1 MIFNKRTLFI
11 LTKSVILGYLVIS
24 NCFAID
30 NPNDTDLIIEGES
43 LENTIDKQIKASGN
57 AILIKSG
64 KRIEA
69 DTIIYDQ
76 ISNQLEANGNVKLKS
91 GNTLITGQQLMLD
104 VDESVGEIPEAT
116 FDTDTSNQSSINQSI
131 RGYASKL
138 LIEGENKTTLKNA
151 EITTCEVGKT
161 DWFIKGS
168 EINIDNKSKSVDATN
183 ARMEFKGVPIMYSPK
198 VNFSFNSER
207 KTGFLSP
214 TWGTTTRSGFQ
225 VKTPYYFNIAPN
237 QDATLTPRYMGKR
250 GLQVGGQYRY
260 MTNNSKGEANAEF
273 LNNDYMTNEQRYLLN
288 LKHKHNFTNNFSG
301 FYRYEKVSD
310 NDYFADMSSLVSR
323 TSRVVLPQEFGLDYT
338 FSGWNSGL
346 RVQKFQSLTTSSP
359 YEKLPQVFLNRSDT
373 FMGINST
380 SNFEYTQFDA
390 NNSHNR
396 FVSSDLKPL
405 GYSDGDFK
413 PTGSRFVYNQA
424 FSMAIIENSFSFVKP
439 KISLNYRNYD
449 INHGANSTSESLLI
463 PTASVDSGLYF
474 DRTMNFF
481 GISLTQ
487 TLEPRAFYSF
497 TPFHNQS
504 MLPVYDTRLMD
515 LNLYNI
521 FSESQFIGSD
531 RVEDTNQ
538 LTTGLTSRIL
548 DSTGLERVALSFAQR
563 FYLSDRNV
571 LNDPLYSSA
580 GSSLETSSSDFIFGA
595 NGRITK
601 DLFFRSMAQY
611 NPEQNSSKRV
621 AYGFKYNPQ
630 AGKLLKFDYRFIE
643 FPSTNQTRLKQ
654 FNLAGQWPLG
664 KGYYAIGR
672 YNFDLDNSKVTES
685 LAGMEYDAGC
695 WSSRIVLHRLSLAT
709 EQDPNYAFW
718 FQLELGGLGSIG
730 SGKARKLDQVLMR
743 NVPGASWASSLDDDI
758 RRQNYE

>member
-57 AILIKSG
+57 AVLIKSG

-69 DTIIYDQ
+69 DTIIFDQ

-91 GNTLITGQQLMLD
+91 GNTLITGQQLTLD

-116 FDTDTSNQSSINQSI
+116 FDTDTTNQASINQSI

-138 LIEGENKTTLKNA
+138 SIEGENKTTLNNA

-198 VNFSFNSER
+198 VNFSFNNER

-250 GLQVGGQYRY
+250 GLQLGGQYRY
-260 MTNNSKGEANAEF
+260 MTSNSKGEANVEF

-288 LKHKHNFTNNFSG
+288 LKHKHNFTNDFSG
-301 FYRYEKVSD
+301 FYNYQKVSD
-310 NDYFADMSSLVSR
+310 NDYFADMSSLVAN
-323 TSRVVLPQEFGLDYT
+323 TSRVILPQEFGLDYR

-359 YEKLPQVFLNRSDT
+359 YEKLPQIFFNRSDE
-373 FMGINST
+373 FMGVNST
-380 SNFEYTQFDA
+380 SNFEYTEFDA
-390 NNSHNR
+390 NNSHNK
-396 FVSSDLKPL
+396 FVSTDLKPL

-424 FSMAIIENSFSFVKP
+424 FTMAIIENSFSYVKP

-449 INHGANSTSESLLI
+449 INHGATSTTESLFI

-481 GISLTQ
+481 GNTLTQ
-487 TLEPRAFYSF
+487 TLEPRAFYSY

-531 RVEDTNQ
+531 RIEDTNQ
-538 LTTGLTSRIL
+538 LTTGLTSRVL
-548 DSTGLERVALSFAQR
+548 DSTGIERIALTFAQR

-580 GSSLETSSSDFIFGA
+580 GSSLERSSSDFLFGA
-595 NGRITK
+595 NARITK
-601 DLFFRSMAQY
+601 DLSFRSMTQY

-630 AGKLLKFDYRFIE
+630 PGKLLKFDYRFIE
-643 FPSTNQTRLKQ
+643 FPSTNETRLKQ

-695 WSSRIVLHRLSLAT
+695 WSSRVILHRLSLAT
-709 EQDPNYAFW
+709 EQDPNYTLW

-730 SGKARKLDQVLMR
+730 
-743 NVPGASWASSLDDDI
+743 
-758 RRQNYE
+758 

>member
-57 AILIKSG
+57 AVLIKSG

-69 DTIIYDQ
+69 DTIIFDQ

-91 GNTLITGQQLMLD
+91 GNTLITGQQLTLD

-116 FDTDTSNQSSINQSI
+116 FDTDTTNQASINQSI

-138 LIEGENKTTLKNA
+138 SIEGENKTTLNNA

-198 VNFSFNSER
+198 VNFSFNNER

-237 QDATLTPRYMGKR
+237 QDATVTPRYMGKR
-250 GLQVGGQYRY
+250 GLQMGGQYRY
-260 MTNNSKGEANAEF
+260 MTDNSKGEANAEF

-301 FYRYEKVSD
+301 FYNYQKVSD
-310 NDYFADMSSLVSR
+310 NDYFADMSSLVAN
-323 TSRVVLPQEFGLDYT
+323 TSRVILPQEFGLDYS

-359 YEKLPQVFLNRSDT
+359 YEKLPQIFFNRSDE
-373 FMGINST
+373 FMGVNST
-380 SNFEYTQFDA
+380 SNFEYTEFDA
-390 NNSHNR
+390 NNSHNK
-396 FVSSDLKPL
+396 FVSTDLKPL

-424 FSMAIIENSFSFVKP
+424 FTMAIIENSFSYVKP

-449 INHGANSTSESLLI
+449 INHGATSTSESLFI

-474 DRTMNFF
+474 DRTVNFL
-481 GISLTQ
+481 GNSLTQ
-487 TLEPRAFYSF
+487 TLEPRAFYSY

-531 RVEDTNQ
+531 RIEDTNQ

-548 DSTGLERVALSFAQR
+548 DSTGIERIALTFAQR

-580 GSSLETSSSDFIFGA
+580 GSSLERSSSDFIFGA
-595 NGRITK
+595 NARITK
-601 DLFFRSMAQY
+601 DLSFRSMTQY

-630 AGKLLKFDYRFIE
+630 PGKLLKFDYRFIE
-643 FPSTNQTRLKQ
+643 FPSTNETRLKQ

-695 WSSRIVLHRLSLAT
+695 WSSRVILHRLSLAT
-709 EQDPNYAFW
+709 EQDPNYTLW

-730 SGKARKLDQVLMR
+730 SGKARKLDRVLMR

>member
-11 LTKSVILGYLVIS
+11 LTKSVILGYLVIG

-57 AILIKSG
+57 AVLIKSG

-69 DTIIYDQ
+69 DTIIFDQ

-91 GNTLITGQQLMLD
+91 GNTLITGQQLTLD

-116 FDTDTSNQSSINQSI
+116 FDTDTTNQASINQSI

-138 LIEGENKTTLKNA
+138 SIEGENKTTLNNA

-198 VNFSFNSER
+198 VNFSFNNER

-225 VKTPYYFNIAPN
+225 LRTPYYFNIAPN
-237 QDATLTPRYMGKR
+237 QDATVTPRYMGKR
-250 GLQVGGQYRY
+250 GLQIGGQYRY
-260 MTNNSKGEANAEF
+260 LNDNSAGEANVEF
-273 LNNDYMTNEQRYLLN
+273 LNNDYMTNQERYLLN
-288 LKHKHNFTNNFSG
+288 LKHKQNFTNNFSG

-310 NDYFADMSSLVSR
+310 NDYFADMSSLVSK
-323 TSRVVLPQEFGLDYT
+323 TSRVILPQEFGLDYR

-346 RVQKFQSLTTSSP
+346 RVQKFQSLTSSSP
-359 YEKLPQVFLNRSDT
+359 YEKLPQIFFKRSDE
-373 FMGINST
+373 FMGVNSS
-380 SNFEYTQFDA
+380 SNFEYTEFDA
-390 NNSHNR
+390 NNSHNK
-396 FVSSDLKPL
+396 FVSTDLKPL
-405 GYSDGDFK
+405 GYSDGDLK

-424 FSMAIIENSFSFVKP
+424 FTMAIIENSFSYVKP
-439 KISLNYRNYD
+439 KISLNYRHYD
-449 INHGANSTSESLLI
+449 INHGATSTSESLLI

-481 GISLTQ
+481 GNSLTQ
-487 TLEPRAFYSF
+487 TLEPRVFYSY

-504 MLPVYDTRLMD
+504 MLPIYDTRLMD

-531 RVEDTNQ
+531 RIEDTNQ
-538 LTTGLTSRIL
+538 LTTGLTSRII
-548 DSTGLERVALSFAQR
+548 DSTGIERVALTFAQR

-571 LNDPLYSSA
+571 LNDPLYSST
-580 GSSLETSSSDFIFGA
+580 GSSLERSSSDFIFGA
-595 NGRITK
+595 NARITK
-601 DLFFRSMAQY
+601 DLSFRSMTQY

-630 AGKLLKFDYRFIE
+630 PGKLLKFDYRFIE
-643 FPSTNQTRLKQ
+643 FPSTNETRLKQ

-672 YNFDLDNSKVTES
+672 YNFDLDNSKVIES
-685 LAGMEYDAGC
+685 LGGMEYDAGC
-695 WSSRIVLHRLSLAT
+695 WSSRVILHRLSLAT
-709 EQDPNYAFW
+709 EQDPNYTLW

-730 SGKARKLDQVLMR
+730 SGKARKLDRVLMR